1 MAFWLIP
8 VFMAMFMVGIN
19 FTANYHAVK
28 TVPNTT
34 TQVIAQQQG
43 EALLAY
49 RNAVEQYIAAHPGFT
64 GSITGDMGGAI
75 QLPYGM
81 EIPPGAG
88 AVVADVSSSANQSAG
103 SAITVY
109 ADIQNSAASQIANAT
124 QNDGTV
130 GIAQTTQSGS
140 VQMITSGLNAPVV
153 LPEDIPLGDTVTTVQ
168 LNGTPMP

>member
-8 VFMAMFMVGIN
+8 VFMTMFMVGIN

-49 RNAVEQYIAAHPGFT
+49 RNVVEQYITAHPGFIGT
-64 GSITGDMGGAI
+64 ITGDMGGAI

-81 EIPPGAG
+81 AIPPGAG
-88 AVVADVSSSANQSAG
+88 AVVAAVSSSASQTAG
-103 SAITVY
+103 SVITVF
-109 ADIQNSAASQIANAT
+109 ADIQNSAASQVADAT

-130 GIAQTTQSGS
+130 GIAQATQNGS
-140 VQMITSGLNAPVV
+140 VQMITSGLNTPVA
-153 LPEDIPLGDTVTTVQ
+153 LPDGIPSGDAVTTQQ
-168 LNGTPMP
+168 LNGVIAP